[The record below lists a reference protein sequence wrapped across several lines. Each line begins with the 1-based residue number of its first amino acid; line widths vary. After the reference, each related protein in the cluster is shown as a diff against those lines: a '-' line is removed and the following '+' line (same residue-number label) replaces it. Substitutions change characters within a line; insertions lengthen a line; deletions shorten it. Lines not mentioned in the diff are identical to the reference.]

1 VPQVAALVGPADT
14 CSHAFV
20 RGYLDLLRCP
30 QTIAALRGEHARA
43 EKATI
48 NKWLATVGSGF
59 GATALD

>member
-1 VPQVAALVGPADT
+1 
-14 CSHAFV
+14 V

>member
-1 VPQVAALVGPADT
+1 MVGPADT

-59 GATALD
+59 GATTLD